1 VQTALSPLPLHAFR
15 AWGRRRIGV
24 EGEAVLKSPIRLQ
37 RAGRSAQELARLSA
51 PRTEPGRRPAC
62 AAGDSGRRPNLKPGL
77 WFVAFVGL
85 CLGFGGQA
93 IAGSLGLG
101 LQMGTSFY
109 QHSDAATSPLQ
120 FQGRSLEPVI
130 RFDRENGRSHVQ
142 LEARRR
148 FDLYS
153 GAALPE
159 PLGSA
164 NQISDHAALRLHH
177 DWSERDRFDAD
188 GSFLRS
194 RDVLDIDRR
203 TLALQSE
210 AAEWGSN
217 VSANLGRLEGA
228 FHARGW
234 TYDDPQLVD
243 AVARNWSGR
252 FFPVQRTAGA
262 WFLDWHQRELVQG
275 TQTALASRVAAIGF
289 RRGLGPGASA
299 EVEAGASRVT
309 YADGGRSSGAEA
321 ALGISSPTE
330 GLIAL
335 SAQLQFESAFPATL
349 QARAS
354 TRVANGRLWLSG
366 QSLVDAAGG
375 FYRYPTSTRS
385 VGMGFADT
393 LGRATV
399 IGLEANR
406 ASLRPFQVSAPTAD
420 VFQTSAWLVR
430 RMRPWLSGR
439 LGCAYLSQNGD
450 GSSSPRP
457 FRRMRVDATVTV
469 LSW

>member
-1 VQTALSPLPLHAFR
+1 MAIAT
-15 AWGRRRIGV
+15 
-24 EGEAVLKSPIRLQ
+24 
-37 RAGRSAQELARLSA
+37 
-51 PRTEPGRRPAC
+51 
-62 AAGDSGRRPNLKPGL
+62 GDSSRRPNLKPAF
-77 WFVAFVGL
+77 WFAVCVGL
-85 CLGFGGQA
+85 CLGASHQA
-93 IAGSLGLG
+93 AAGSLGLG

-109 QHSDAATSPLQ
+109 QHSDATTSPLE
-120 FQGRSLEPVI
+120 FQSRSLEPVV

-153 GAALPE
+153 GAALPA
-159 PLGSA
+159 PLGGG
-164 NQISDHAALRLHH
+164 NQVSDHAALSLHH
-177 DWSERDRFDAD
+177 TLSDRDRFDAD

-203 TLALQSE
+203 TLALQAE
-210 AAEWGSN
+210 AAEWGGN
-217 VSANLGRLEGA
+217 VSANVGRLEGA

-252 FFPVQRTAGA
+252 LIAVQRTAGA
-262 WFLDWHQRELVQG
+262 MFFDWHQRELVQG

-289 RRGLGPGASA
+289 RRSLGPGASA

-309 YADGGRSSGAEA
+309 YADGGRSSGGEA
-321 ALGISSPTE
+321 AFGISSPSE
-330 GLIAL
+330 GVIAL
-335 SAQLQFESAFPATL
+335 SAQLQFENAFPATL

-354 TRVANGRLWLSG
+354 TRVANGRFWLSG

-375 FYRYPTSTRS
+375 FYRYPTSTRGFG
-385 VGMGFADT
+385 VGFADT

-399 IGLEANR
+399 VGLEANR
-406 ASLRPFQVSAPTAD
+406 ANLRPFHVTAPTAD
-420 VFQTSAWLVR
+420 VFQTSAWVVR